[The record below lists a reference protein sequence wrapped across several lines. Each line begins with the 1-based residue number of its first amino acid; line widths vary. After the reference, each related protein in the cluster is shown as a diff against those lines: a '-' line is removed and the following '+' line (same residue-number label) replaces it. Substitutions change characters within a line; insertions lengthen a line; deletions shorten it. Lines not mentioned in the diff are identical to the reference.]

1 MPGLVKGEKSEHVV
15 SSIHWPVRIKTS
27 PHLPEDPNFFGI
39 NLMEKAEK
47 YRYFTENIDRKEQQD
62 GGNVEVGQ
70 MHCRQKKIIVIRR
83 D

>member
-1 MPGLVKGEKSEHVV
+1 M
-15 SSIHWPVRIKTS
+15 RIKTS
-27 PHLPEDPNFFGI
+27 LHLPNDPDFFGI

-47 YRYFTENIDRKEQQD
+47 CRCFTENIDRKEQQD

-70 MHCRQKKIIVIRR
+70 MHCRQKKKFIMIRR